1 MTHNRISDNSIGL
14 LPGLLTS
21 LDASYN
27 TITHFV
33 KPIINHRGNISRI
46 YYSIANRIA
55 QCANPPTAYCV

>member
-27 TITHFV
+27 TITHLVEPLF
-33 KPIINHRGNISRI
+33 S
-46 YYSIANRIA
+46 
-55 QCANPPTAYCV
+55 